1 MIIILWWWLL
11 LYYYYSL
18 FKASPVS
25 YHTPN
30 VKSYQIILEGLG
42 LSLFI
47 HQSYHHI
54 HNAYKI
60 YKFLFPIS
68 FSIKIRRRDHSA
80 HHHQTSVLSV
90 TEVQAILFALDVIP
104 LAHLVL
110 NDTTSKQRKARASF
124 LFTWIWNGSSSV
136 AIVRLPW
143 ALTILFR
150 PRKLPPS
157 QFKGL

>member
-1 MIIILWWWLL
+1 MIIILLL
-11 LYYYYSL
+11 YYSL
-18 FKASPVS
+18 FKVSPVS

-30 VKSYQIILEGLG
+30 VKSYQIILEGRG

-60 YKFLFPIS
+60 YKFLFLLVLKLGEEI
-68 FSIKIRRRDHSA
+68 
-80 HHHQTSVLSV
+80 HHQTSVLSV

-124 LFTWIWNGSSSV
+124 LFTWI
-136 AIVRLPW
+136 
-143 ALTILFR
+143 
-150 PRKLPPS
+150 
-157 QFKGL
+157 

>member
-1 MIIILWWWLL
+1 MIIILLL
-11 LYYYYSL
+11 YYSL
-18 FKASPVS
+18 FKVSPVS

-68 FSIKIRRRDHSA
+68 FSIKIRRRD
-80 HHHQTSVLSV
+80 
-90 TEVQAILFALDVIP
+90 
-104 LAHLVL
+104 
-110 NDTTSKQRKARASF
+110 
-124 LFTWIWNGSSSV
+124 
-136 AIVRLPW
+136 
-143 ALTILFR
+143 
-150 PRKLPPS
+150 PPS
-157 QFKGL
+157 DKRSLSYGSASNIIRARRNTSCTFGIERHDIETTKGKGIILIYMDLKRILVSGYRALAVGADDIVSPTQAAAEPIQGLVTS